1 MRISDWS
8 SDVCSS
14 DLHRAAFGT
23 EILHAPVETWPANY
37 PNVEQAR
44 FLLRNGAPEPVI
56 ATLTRI
62 GTVEGFG
69 SLIRFLAPTDMQRHF
84 DDGRVHLV
92 RGRRAGRADRDPVAA
107 VVLEQGGGHLGA
119 PGVVHADEQD
129 LGTVT
134 GHGGTLGPE
143 PRRPVM
149 TLVTK
154 ERTSREPV
162 VASAARDVPEP
173 IGRAHV

>member
-84 DDGRVHLV
+84 DDDIRGTAPAHLAQGLV
-92 RGRRAGRADRDPVAA
+92 EAHARAPAGWTA
-107 VVLEQGGGHLGA
+107 A
-119 PGVVHADEQD
+119 PGTDPLGYPVRD
-129 LGTVT
+129 L
-134 GHGGTLGPE
+134 PSE
-143 PRRPVM
+143 N
-149 TLVTK
+149 
-154 ERTSREPV
+154 TSTP
-162 VASAARDVPEP
+162 
-173 IGRAHV
+173 